1 MNYFTTNPKEG
12 YGYIYKYTSPSGK
25 NYIGQ
30 TKYSLEK
37 RSQKNG
43 IGYKKCRAFY
53 TAIQKYGFENFRWEI
68 LEECVLEDLD
78 KKEAYYISL
87 YNTLGP
93 RSKKLSLGRLFEFA
107 YNMDV
112 LALSRFESMRAEDQ
126 NDNPT
131 YSLVDRAYR
140 ALLAAQKHDKT
151 PELKELT
158 RLVYEY
164 REAVND

>member
-1 MNYFTTNPKEG
+1 MIVNVNMSREVYDYFKGHDLSKVADALLEMYDFTNLPQRIGPREKE
-12 YGYIYKYTSPSGK
+12 IKVNVS
-25 NYIGQ
+25 N
-30 TKYSLEK
+30 E
-37 RSQKNG
+37 
-43 IGYKKCRAFY
+43 
-53 TAIQKYGFENFRWEI
+53 
-68 LEECVLEDLD
+68 
-78 KKEAYYISL
+78 YYISL

>member
-1 MNYFTTNPKEG
+1 MIVNVNMSREVYDYFKGHDLSKVADALLEMYDFTNLPQRVGPREKE
-12 YGYIYKYTSPSGK
+12 IKVNVS
-25 NYIGQ
+25 N
-30 TKYSLEK
+30 E
-37 RSQKNG
+37 
-43 IGYKKCRAFY
+43 
-53 TAIQKYGFENFRWEI
+53 
-68 LEECVLEDLD
+68 
-78 KKEAYYISL
+78 YYISL

-112 LALSRFESMRAEDQ
+112 LSLSRFESMRAEDQ

-140 ALLAAQKHDKT
+140 ALLAAQKHNKT

-164 REAVND
+164 REVVNDQV

>member
-1 MNYFTTNPKEG
+1 MIVNVNMSNEVYDYFKGHDLSKVADALLEMYDFTNLPQRVGPREKE
-12 YGYIYKYTSPSGK
+12 IKVNVS
-25 NYIGQ
+25 N
-30 TKYSLEK
+30 
-37 RSQKNG
+37 
-43 IGYKKCRAFY
+43 
-53 TAIQKYGFENFRWEI
+53 
-68 LEECVLEDLD
+68 
-78 KKEAYYISL
+78 AYYISL

>member
-1 MNYFTTNPKEG
+1 MIVNVNMSREVYDYFKGHDLSKVADALLEMYDFTNLPQRVGPREKE
-12 YGYIYKYTSPSGK
+12 IKVNVS
-25 NYIGQ
+25 N
-30 TKYSLEK
+30 E
-37 RSQKNG
+37 
-43 IGYKKCRAFY
+43 
-53 TAIQKYGFENFRWEI
+53 
-68 LEECVLEDLD
+68 
-78 KKEAYYISL
+78 YYISL

-112 LALSRFESMRAEDQ
+112 LALPRFESMRAEDQ

-158 RLVYEY
+158 KLVYEY
-164 REAVND
+164 REAIND

>member
-1 MNYFTTNPKEG
+1 MIVNVNMSREVYDYFKGHDLSKVADALLEMYDFTNLPQRVVPREKE
-12 YGYIYKYTSPSGK
+12 IKVNVSNT
-25 NYIGQ
+25 
-30 TKYSLEK
+30 
-37 RSQKNG
+37 
-43 IGYKKCRAFY
+43 
-53 TAIQKYGFENFRWEI
+53 
-68 LEECVLEDLD
+68 
-78 KKEAYYISL
+78 YYISL

-131 YSLVDRAYR
+131 HSLVDRAYR
-140 ALLAAQKHDKT
+140 ALLAAQKHDNT

-164 REAVND
+164 REAIND

>member
-1 MNYFTTNPKEG
+1 MIVNVNMSREVYDYFKGHDLSKVADALLEMYDFTNLPQRVGPREKE
-12 YGYIYKYTSPSGK
+12 IKVNVS
-25 NYIGQ
+25 N
-30 TKYSLEK
+30 E
-37 RSQKNG
+37 
-43 IGYKKCRAFY
+43 
-53 TAIQKYGFENFRWEI
+53 
-68 LEECVLEDLD
+68 
-78 KKEAYYISL
+78 YYISL

-112 LALSRFESMRAEDQ
+112 LAMSRFESMRAEDQ

>member
-1 MNYFTTNPKEG
+1 MIVNVNMSREVYDYFKGHDLSKVADALLEMYDFTNLPQRVGPREKE
-12 YGYIYKYTSPSGK
+12 IKVNVS
-25 NYIGQ
+25 N
-30 TKYSLEK
+30 E
-37 RSQKNG
+37 
-43 IGYKKCRAFY
+43 
-53 TAIQKYGFENFRWEI
+53 
-68 LEECVLEDLD
+68 
-78 KKEAYYISL
+78 YYISL

-107 YNMDV
+107 HNMDV

-126 NDNPT
+126 TDNPT

>member
-1 MNYFTTNPKEG
+1 MIVNVNMSNEVYDYFKGHDLSKVADALLEMYDFTNLPQRVGPREKE
-12 YGYIYKYTSPSGK
+12 IKVNVS
-25 NYIGQ
+25 N
-30 TKYSLEK
+30 
-37 RSQKNG
+37 
-43 IGYKKCRAFY
+43 
-53 TAIQKYGFENFRWEI
+53 
-68 LEECVLEDLD
+68 
-78 KKEAYYISL
+78 AYYISL

-158 RLVYEY
+158 KLVYEY
-164 REAVND
+164 REAIND

>member
-1 MNYFTTNPKEG
+1 MIVNVNMSRKVYDYFKGHDLSKVADALLELYDFTNLPQRIGPREKE
-12 YGYIYKYTSPSGK
+12 IKVNVS
-25 NYIGQ
+25 N
-30 TKYSLEK
+30 E
-37 RSQKNG
+37 
-43 IGYKKCRAFY
+43 
-53 TAIQKYGFENFRWEI
+53 
-68 LEECVLEDLD
+68 
-78 KKEAYYISL
+78 YYISL

-112 LALSRFESMRAEDQ
+112 LALPRFASMRAEGQ

-158 RLVYEY
+158 RLVYGY
-164 REAVND
+164 REAIND

>member
-1 MNYFTTNPKEG
+1 MIVNVNMSRKVYDYFKGHDFSKVADALLELYDFTNLPQRIGPREKE
-12 YGYIYKYTSPSGK
+12 IKVNVS
-25 NYIGQ
+25 N
-30 TKYSLEK
+30 E
-37 RSQKNG
+37 
-43 IGYKKCRAFY
+43 
-53 TAIQKYGFENFRWEI
+53 
-68 LEECVLEDLD
+68 
-78 KKEAYYISL
+78 YYISL

-112 LALSRFESMRAEDQ
+112 LALPRFESMRAEDQ
-126 NDNPT
+126 TDNPT

>member
-1 MNYFTTNPKEG
+1 MIVNVNMSREVYDYFKGHDLSKVADALLEMYDFTNLPQRVGPREKE
-12 YGYIYKYTSPSGK
+12 IKVNVS
-25 NYIGQ
+25 N
-30 TKYSLEK
+30 E
-37 RSQKNG
+37 
-43 IGYKKCRAFY
+43 
-53 TAIQKYGFENFRWEI
+53 
-68 LEECVLEDLD
+68 
-78 KKEAYYISL
+78 YYISL

-93 RSKKLSLGRLFEFA
+93 RSKKISLGRLFEFA

-112 LALSRFESMRAEDQ
+112 LALPRFESMRAEDQ

-164 REAVND
+164 REAIND

>member
-1 MNYFTTNPKEG
+1 MIVNVNMSREVYDYFKGHDLSKVTDALLEMYDFTNLPQRVGPREKE
-12 YGYIYKYTSPSGK
+12 IKVNVS
-25 NYIGQ
+25 N
-30 TKYSLEK
+30 E
-37 RSQKNG
+37 
-43 IGYKKCRAFY
+43 
-53 TAIQKYGFENFRWEI
+53 
-68 LEECVLEDLD
+68 
-78 KKEAYYISL
+78 YYISL

-93 RSKKLSLGRLFEFA
+93 RSKKISLGRLFEFA

-112 LALSRFESMRAEDQ
+112 LALPRFESMRAEDQ

-164 REAVND
+164 REAIND

>member
-1 MNYFTTNPKEG
+1 MIVNVNMSREVYDYFKGHDLSKVADALLEMYDFTNLPQRVGPREKE
-12 YGYIYKYTSPSGK
+12 IKVNVSNT
-25 NYIGQ
+25 
-30 TKYSLEK
+30 
-37 RSQKNG
+37 
-43 IGYKKCRAFY
+43 
-53 TAIQKYGFENFRWEI
+53 
-68 LEECVLEDLD
+68 
-78 KKEAYYISL
+78 YYISL

-112 LALSRFESMRAEDQ
+112 LALSRFESMRAENQ

-158 RLVYEY
+158 KLVYEY
-164 REAVND
+164 MEAIND

>member
-1 MNYFTTNPKEG
+1 MIVNVNMSREVYDYFKGHDLSKVTDALLEMYDFTNLPQRVGPREKE
-12 YGYIYKYTSPSGK
+12 IKVNVSNK
-25 NYIGQ
+25 
-30 TKYSLEK
+30 
-37 RSQKNG
+37 
-43 IGYKKCRAFY
+43 
-53 TAIQKYGFENFRWEI
+53 
-68 LEECVLEDLD
+68 
-78 KKEAYYISL
+78 YYISL

-164 REAVND
+164 REAIND

>member
-1 MNYFTTNPKEG
+1 MIVNVNMSREVYDYFKGHDLSKVADALLEMYDFTNLPQRVGPREKE
-12 YGYIYKYTSPSGK
+12 IKVNVS
-25 NYIGQ
+25 N
-30 TKYSLEK
+30 E
-37 RSQKNG
+37 
-43 IGYKKCRAFY
+43 
-53 TAIQKYGFENFRWEI
+53 
-68 LEECVLEDLD
+68 
-78 KKEAYYISL
+78 YYISL

>member
-1 MNYFTTNPKEG
+1 MIVNVNMSREVYDYFKGHDLSKVADALLEMYDFTNLPQRVGPREKE
-12 YGYIYKYTSPSGK
+12 IKVNVS
-25 NYIGQ
+25 N
-30 TKYSLEK
+30 E
-37 RSQKNG
+37 
-43 IGYKKCRAFY
+43 
-53 TAIQKYGFENFRWEI
+53 
-68 LEECVLEDLD
+68 
-78 KKEAYYISL
+78 YYISL

-164 REAVND
+164 REVVND

>member
-1 MNYFTTNPKEG
+1 MIVNVNMSREVYDYFKGHDLSKVADALLEMYDFTNLPQRVGPREKE
-12 YGYIYKYTSPSGK
+12 IKVNVS
-25 NYIGQ
+25 N
-30 TKYSLEK
+30 E
-37 RSQKNG
+37 
-43 IGYKKCRAFY
+43 
-53 TAIQKYGFENFRWEI
+53 
-68 LEECVLEDLD
+68 
-78 KKEAYYISL
+78 YYISL

-112 LALSRFESMRAEDQ
+112 LSLSRFESMRAEDQ